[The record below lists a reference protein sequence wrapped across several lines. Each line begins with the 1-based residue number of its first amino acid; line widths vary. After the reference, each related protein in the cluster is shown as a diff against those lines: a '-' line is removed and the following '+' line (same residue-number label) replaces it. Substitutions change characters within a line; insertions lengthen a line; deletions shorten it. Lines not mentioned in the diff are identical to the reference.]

1 VLTLTHVL
9 GYPIH
14 NIVNMVS
21 IVSESETTTHL
32 RILRDGR
39 FDGRFDLNR
48 EQEETINEL
57 LVNIDLSLEEDVDV
71 ESTLEL
77 PIVRLDRRTK

>member
-1 VLTLTHVL
+1 M
-9 GYPIH
+9 GE
-14 NIVNMVS
+14 NDR
-21 IVSESETTTHL
+21 TTHL

-39 FDGRFDLNR
+39 FDGRFDLNQ

-57 LVNIDLSLEEDVDV
+57 LVNTDFSLEDDV

-77 PIVRLDRRTK
+77 PVVKLNKSWRKK

>member
-1 VLTLTHVL
+1 MTLTHVL

-14 NIVNMVS
+14 IQHRINIVGENDR
-21 IVSESETTTHL
+21 TTHL

-39 FDGRFDLNR
+39 FDGRFDLNQ

-57 LVNIDLSLEEDVDV
+57 LVNTDFSLEDDV

-77 PIVRLDRRTK
+77 PVVKLNKSWRKK

>member
-1 VLTLTHVL
+1 MTLTHVL

-14 NIVNMVS
+14 IQNRINIVGENDR
-21 IVSESETTTHL
+21 TTHL

-39 FDGRFDLNR
+39 FDGRFDLNQ

-57 LVNIDLSLEEDVDV
+57 LVNTDFSLEDDV

-77 PIVRLDRRTK
+77 PVVKLNKSWRKK